1 MMVVVL
7 ASALSFVQ
15 VFIALC
21 GLLPATTMMRTAA
34 LWLRPLPLAAW
45 LRPRFKQLL
54 VIMDRKRRK
63 RRSPGSPAP
72 GGASSAADSAP
83 PGPGPAPTTL
93 RDLLPARSQERW
105 QRGGLA
111 DRPMDFSQVLEDAQL
126 MAAQAAAL
134 RAINEVAREMDM
146 MSHDRLLTAISWAK
160 DAGVLNEGEVRDLQ
174 LLNRDANAAKHR
186 A

>member
-134 RAINEVAREMDM
+134 RALNELAREMGEQ
-146 MSHDRLLTAISWAK
+146 SHDRLWLAIGWA
-160 DAGVLNEGEVRDLQ
+160 DEAGVLNRGEVLDLRS
-174 LLNRDANAAKHR
+174 LNRDANAAKHR
-186 A
+186 L

>member
-21 GLLPATTMMRTAA
+21 GLLAATTMMTTAA

-54 VIMDRKRRK
+54 VIMDRRHGS
-63 RRSPGSPAP
+63 RSPRDAAR

-83 PGPGPAPTTL
+83 PAPGPAPTTL
-93 RDLLPARSQERW
+93 RALLPARSQQRW
-105 QRGGLA
+105 RRGGLA
-111 DRPMDFSQVLEDAQL
+111 DRPMDFSQILEDAQL

-134 RAINEVAREMDM
+134 RALNELAREMGEQ
-146 MSHDRLLTAISWAK
+146 SHDRLWSAIGWAEE
-160 DAGVLNEGEVRDLQ
+160 AGVLNRGEVLDLRS
-174 LLNRDANAAKHR
+174 LNRDANAAKHR
-186 A
+186 L